1 MHRYLERHNQALARF
16 QNGQPQF
23 RRKHIAADPFT
34 EKFVAN
40 AFDDVID
47 RWKVDPDFIGEAL
60 FGHTRSPNGVPHQ
73 GQRMMAEG
81 ARSHENTLHDRSRV
95 SRLSRRGTDG
105 SLRMTSVTAFA
116 PAVFGVTRR
125 GYMAGERDC
134 PLCGT
139 AMRLKESDNVVRIP
153 GNPQLSSKRTRE
165 WVCPECDY
173 FEEAEEE
180 GA

>member
-1 MHRYLERHNQALARF
+1 MHRHFERHDETLARLE
-16 QNGQPQF
+16 NGQAQF
-23 RRKHIAADPFT
+23 GGKHIAADAFA

-40 AFDDVID
+40 ALDHVID
-47 RWKVDPDFIGEAL
+47 RRKVDRDFVGEAL
-60 FGHTRSPNGVPHQ
+60 LGHTRRSHGVPRH
-73 GQRMMAEG
+73 GQRAMTEG
-81 ARSHENTLHDRSRV
+81 ARLHENTLHDRSRV
-95 SRLSRRGTDG
+95 SRLSRRHTDG
-105 SLRMTSVTAFA
+105 SLRMNGLATCPVAVPGFA
-116 PAVFGVTRR
+116 RHEV
-125 GYMAGERDC
+125 MAGDREC

-139 AMRLKESDNVVRIP
+139 AMRLKESDQVVRIP